1 MAIIADKS
9 KKNMEDLSTEELHE
23 QIENDKK
30 QAKRSTV
37 FAMTALIAIIIL
49 CIAWFVANNRVSGSS
64 SAVSANNSGIEL
76 GSEGGAGIHD
86 DVLKKIL
93 GSDGE
98 RGFWYRLQNQLQQFL
113 ETSSSYT
120 AVNWLLN
127 DQSKIG
133 NYSNSQT
140 DWESYWQNHTD
151 NKTRKDEAIEP
162 GSSGS
167 LTFYVLPKQDG
178 DVQFYLN
185 LSVLPYKAND
195 SGYTEVTSE
204 NDSVSKNFVEGH
216 FLFFLEKNEEDGKKS
231 LQWIEDSNLEMEIAG
246 AKKGEKYSYTIYWCW
261 PQNFAE
267 FVLKSGDMYLNESTP
282 LLSGYTNGSDIRC
295 SIVEDMCNYPQKYFY
310 NPLTNQPLQSG
321 QNEVNLIKD
330 ISDKPSGEWIETQ
343 KEAFVSLSSYYTQA
357 DMYLGNE
364 HVDCLRV
371 RLTAE

>member
-9 KKNMEDLSTEELHE
+9 KKNMEDLSIEELHE

-64 SAVSANNSGIEL
+64 SAVSANDSGIEL

-86 DVLKKIL
+86 DVLKNIL

-98 RGFWYRLQNQLQQFL
+98 HGFWYRLPAQLQQFFG
-113 ETSSSYT
+113 TSSSHT

-151 NKTRKDEAIEP
+151 NKTRRDEAIEP
-162 GSSGS
+162 GSSGN
-167 LTFYVLPKQDG
+167 LTFYVVPKQDG
-178 DVQFYLN
+178 DVQFHLN

-195 SGYTEVTSE
+195 SGYTEVTSK
-204 NDSVSKNFVEGH
+204 NDSVSKNFVDGH
-216 FLFFLEKNEEDGKKS
+216 FLFFLEKNEEGGKS
-231 LQWIEDSNLEMEIAG
+231 LQWIEDSNLEMEIAD
-246 AKKGEKYSYTIYWCW
+246 AKEGEKYSYTIYWCW

-267 FVLKSGDMYLNESTP
+267 FVLKSGDMYLNESAP
-282 LLSGYTNGSDIRC
+282 LLSGYTKVSDIRC
-295 SIVEDMCNYPQKYFY
+295 SIVNDMCQNPQKYFY

-321 QNEVNLIKD
+321 QNEVNSIQA
-330 ISDKPSGEWIETQ
+330 ISNNSSGEWNEKQ

-357 DMYLGNE
+357 DMYLGNG

>member
-1 MAIIADKS
+1 
-9 KKNMEDLSTEELHE
+9 MEDLSTEELHE

-282 LLSGYTNGSDIRC
+282 LLSGYTNESDIRC
-295 SIVEDMCNYPQKYFY
+295 SIVEDMRKNPQKYFY
-310 NPLTNQPLQSG
+310 NPLTNQPLQSD

-330 ISDKPSGEWIETQ
+330 ISDKSSSEWTETQ

-357 DMYLGNE
+357 DMYLGNG

>member
-1 MAIIADKS
+1 
-9 KKNMEDLSTEELHE
+9 MEDLSTEELHE

-64 SAVSANNSGIEL
+64 SAVSANDSGMEL

-86 DVLKKIL
+86 DVLKNIL

-98 RGFWYRLQNQLQQFL
+98 HGFWYRLPAQLQQFFG
-113 ETSSSYT
+113 TSSSHT

-151 NKTRKDEAIEP
+151 NKTRRDEAIEP
-162 GSSGS
+162 GSSGN
-167 LTFYVLPKQDG
+167 LTFYVVPKQDG
-178 DVQFYLN
+178 DVQFHLN
-185 LSVLPYKAND
+185 LNVLPYKAND

-204 NDSVSKNFVEGH
+204 NDSVSKNFVDGH
-216 FLFFLEKNEEDGKKS
+216 FLFFLEKNEEGGKS
-231 LQWIEDSNLEMEIAG
+231 FQWIEDSNLEIEIAD

-267 FVLKSGDMYLNESTP
+267 FVLKSGDMYLNESAP
-282 LLSGYTNGSDIRC
+282 LLSGYTNGPDIRC
-295 SIVEDMCNYPQKYFY
+295 SIVNDMCQNPQKYFY

-321 QNEVNLIKD
+321 QNEVNFIQA
-330 ISDKPSGEWIETQ
+330 ISNKSSGEWDEKQ

-357 DMYLGNE
+357 DMYLGNG

>member
-86 DVLKKIL
+86 DVLKNIM

-98 RGFWYRLQNQLQQFL
+98 HGFWYHLPAQLQQFFG
-113 ETSSSYT
+113 TSSSHT

-151 NKTRKDEAIEP
+151 NKTRRDEAIEP
-162 GSSGS
+162 GSSGTLS
-167 LTFYVLPKQDG
+167 FYVVPKQDG
-178 DVQFYLN
+178 DVQFHLN

-204 NDSVSKNFVEGH
+204 NDSVSKNFVDGH
-216 FLFFLEKNEEDGKKS
+216 FLFFLEKNEEGGKS
-231 LQWIEDSNLEMEIAG
+231 LQWIEDSNLEMEIAD

-267 FVLKSGDMYLNESTP
+267 FVLKSGDMYLNESAP

-295 SIVEDMCNYPQKYFY
+295 SIVEDMCTYPQKYFY

-330 ISDKPSGEWIETQ
+330 ISDKSSGEWTETQ